1 MPTLDPTLM
10 KELCFAGPFAMGSVF
25 GGLLSSWL
33 FNIASQERRDRVRYE
48 MERERE
54 LQKQIEIKEQRIA
67 ALHSLM
73 GQQRLQLP

>member
-1 MPTLDPTLM
+1 
-10 KELCFAGPFAMGSVF
+10 MGSVF

-67 ALHSLM
+67 ALHTLM